1 VRGQVDSVV
10 YELGPPLSPELLA
23 KLCAGAPGSPQN
35 TWFHTEL
42 LQPLMLLLRV
52 MNCCC
57 EPLVIVLE
65 KRESAMNPPLAKSGE
80 PLQ

>member
-1 VRGQVDSVV
+1 MV

-42 LQPLMLLLRV
+42 LQPSRLLSRV

-57 EPLVIVLE
+57 EPFVTVPAN
-65 KRESAMNPPLAKSGE
+65 RESAMNPPLAKSGE
-80 PLQ
+80 PVQ